1 MYDSSRVTLY
11 TVLCQLLLVTLMHY
25 VSVSRLWTYEDID
38 LAYQGQF
45 LTLNS
50 QMCLMFISFPACNTK
65 LVAFEMAFEVI
76 KGC

>member
-1 MYDSSRVTLY
+1 
-11 TVLCQLLLVTLMHY
+11 MHY

-65 LVAFEMAFEVI
+65 LVAFEMVFEVI

>member
-1 MYDSSRVTLY
+1 
-11 TVLCQLLLVTLMHY
+11 MHY

-50 QMCLMFISFPACNTK
+50 QMCLMFISCPACITK
-65 LVAFEMAFEVI
+65 LVAFEIAFEVI